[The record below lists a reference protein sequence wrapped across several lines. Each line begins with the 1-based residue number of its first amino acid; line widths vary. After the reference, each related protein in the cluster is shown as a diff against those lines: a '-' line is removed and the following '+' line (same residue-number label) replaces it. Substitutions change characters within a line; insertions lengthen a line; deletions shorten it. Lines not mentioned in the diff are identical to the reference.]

1 MAYDLEEQESLD
13 QLKAWWEKWGNLTLS
28 VITVGCL
35 AFAGYNGWNWYERYQ
50 GNKATVAY
58 VALQNAYVQNDEK
71 NMKSLADGLMKEYPR
86 HVFASLAGL
95 MKAAAEQKA
104 GNLDSARA
112 ALNWVLNDGAR
123 PEYADIARVRL
134 AGLELDAKQPQKAM
148 EIIKSVSAAQAESPM
163 VLDRLGDIHLAL
175 GEVENARQV
184 WNKALEKDQQD
195 GELMALLS
203 LKLQALPDPKM

>member
-71 NMKSLADGLMKEYPR
+71 NMKSLAEGLMKEYPR

-95 MKAAAEQKA
+95 MKAAADQKG
-104 GNLDSARA
+104 GNLDAARA
-112 ALNWVLNDGAR
+112 ALNWVLNESGRA
-123 PEYADIARVRL
+123 EYADVARVRL

-148 EIIKSVSAAQAESPM
+148 EIMKGVSADQAESPM

-175 GEVENARQV
+175 GEVENARAL
-184 WNKALEKDQQD
+184 WNKALANDQD
-195 GELMALLS
+195 SGELMALLS
-203 LKLQALPDPKM
+203 LKLQALPDPKL